1 MYHLVSG
8 NPLFDF
14 GPVAFLS
21 MNSEQTESNLD
32 TIMKSYYNHYH
43 QTCLSLGLK
52 SDDLLWPSY
61 PDFETE
67 AKKVGLYVTFVWS
80 VISYEVVKMYPA
92 LRQRYLWVLKKSFA
106 LHPELYNN
114 DD

>member
-1 MYHLVSG
+1 MFFSG

-21 MNSEQTESNLD
+21 MNPEETESNLT

-61 PDFETE
+61 TDFEAE
-67 AKKVGLYVTFVWS
+67 AKKVGLYITFVWS

-92 LRQRYLWVLKKSFA
+92 LRQRYLWVLKTSYA

-114 DD
+114 SN